1 MNVMHSIRDLPVE
14 PDGVSL
20 GLALEELAAHPVVL
34 RLPERLT
41 DVPSWH
47 PHIPFAFWCVDA
59 LRPRLF
65 VELGT
70 HKGDSYAAFC
80 QAVTMVGADTLCYA
94 VDTWAGDHQAGLY
107 GDEVFKE
114 LVAYHGP
121 RFDRFSNL
129 IRGTFDE
136 ALPYFSDGSVDLL
149 HIDGLH
155 TYEAVRHDFETW
167 LPKLS
172 GRGVVLFHDTNVRER
187 DFGVW
192 KLWEE
197 LSARYPSF
205 HFSHG
210 HGLGVL
216 AVGPEAPAAIRR
228 LTDAPKA
235 EQAGVV
241 KLFHRLG
248 RGLLAE
254 GRFALLARNIDE
266 AEARRVAEV
275 GARDAAIAHLHG
287 EIGAR
292 DAALAARAAELDQAR
307 AVLAAT
313 EERARAELSA
323 AGQQAQAEADALRA
337 QIAERDAALAK
348 AALEVQ
354 TYLAEAEGLRASLA
368 GGRAGA
374 DLAEAAEDL
383 RRELSQAQRRAED
396 LQRRLDQLHSVHHEA
411 VRRLHEIEGSTT
423 WRATGVL
430 RGALSRLPPS
440 LRNNARRGM
449 KAVWWA
455 ATPHKIPERLRFMR
469 NRARIANPMGAAPAV
484 APPPPTHLAFTPS
497 PEARDGEGRALPAHR
512 SGSYALVANP
522 CGYVYVPP
530 RRPDDLESRLAALP
544 ARPRFSILVPVYD
557 TPPDLLGKL
566 LASVEGQWY
575 PDWEL
580 ILVDDRSPREATRD
594 EMRAIRDT
602 RVKCHFLTEN
612 KGISGATNEA
622 LARATGDFIVFLDH
636 DDELTEDCLYEL
648 ALCIGREDPDF
659 IYSDEDKIAPDGQFT
674 EPFFKPDWSPDTMMS
689 TMYTCHVS
697 CVRRS
702 LAEEVGGLRSEY
714 DGAQDYDFIL
724 RVVERTDRIAHVP
737 KVLYH
742 WRVIPASVA
751 ADLSAKPYA
760 IEAARKAR
768 VAALERRGLEGT
780 LEPVPQIPGHFRVN
794 YKPRGNP
801 LVSIVIPSKNNGK
814 VLRQCVESIAARS
827 SHANRE
833 LVVMD
838 NGSTEP
844 GTLAYLDSLKGRPD
858 VTVVRHD
865 APFNFSEINNI
876 GARHARGDILLFLND
891 DTEVLTPD
899 WLERMAGY
907 AQLPH
912 VGAVGAKLVY
922 PNTRSIQHAGIL
934 NLAAGPG
941 HAFLQG
947 HADAPGYF
955 ARALLE
961 WDWIAVTGACLM
973 VERSKFEA
981 VGGFDET
988 FPVAYNDVELCFRL
1002 VRKGLYNVV
1011 VQAAELV
1018 HHESLSRGR
1027 DELSPEKRARLEAER
1042 RRLYETHPGFF
1053 MRDPFHSPNLHPD
1066 NVHFALPC

>member
-1 MNVMHSIRDLPVE
+1 MNAIQSIRDFQAE
-14 PDGVSL
+14 PEGMGL
-20 GLALEELAAHPVVL
+20 GLALSMLAQHPVML
-34 RLPERLT
+34 RTPERLT

-47 PHIPFAFWCVDA
+47 PHIPFAFWCIDA

-70 HKGDSYAAFC
+70 HKGDSYSAFC
-80 QAVTMVGADTLCYA
+80 QAVALVGADTLCYA
-94 VDTWAGDHQAGLY
+94 VDTWQGDPQAGLY

-114 LVAYHGP
+114 LAAYHGP

-129 IRGTFDE
+129 VRSTFDD
-136 ALPYFSDGSVDLL
+136 ALPYFADGSVDLL

-172 GRGVVLFHDTNVRER
+172 PRGVILFHDTNVRER
-187 DFGVW
+187 EFGVW
-192 KLWEE
+192 RLWEE
-197 LSARYPSF
+197 LSGRYPSF
-205 HFSHG
+205 HFPHG

-228 LTDAPKA
+228 LTDAPAA

-254 GRFALLARNIDE
+254 GRFALLARGIDE
-266 AEARRVAEV
+266 AEARRLAEV
-275 GARDAAIAHLHG
+275 GARDAAIAQLHGEAAHLHG
-287 EIGAR
+287 EIARR
-292 DAALAARAAELDQAR
+292 DAELAGRDDALAQL
-307 AVLAAT
+307 
-313 EERARAELSA
+313 RAERDSA
-323 AGQQAQAEADALRA
+323 LRQAQAEADALRA
-337 QIAERDAALAK
+337 QVAERDGALAK

-354 TYLAEAEGLRASLA
+354 TYRAEAEGLRASLA
-368 GGRAGA
+368 GGQPGA
-374 DLAEAAEDL
+374 DLAQAAEDL

-396 LQRRLDQLHSVHHEA
+396 LQRRLDQLTSVHFEA

-423 WRATGVL
+423 WRATGAL

-440 LRNNARRGM
+440 LRQNARRGM

-469 NRARIANPMGAAPAV
+469 DRARAAGPQPAAPGV
-484 APPPPTHLAFTPS
+484 PAPQPTHLSFTPA
-497 PEARDGEGRALPAHR
+497 PEARDADGRALPAHR
-512 SGSYALVANP
+512 SGSYALVPDP

-530 RRPDDLESRLAALP
+530 RRPDDLDARLAALP
-544 ARPRFSILVPVYD
+544 VRPRFSIVVPVYD
-557 TPPDLLGKL
+557 TPADLLGKL
-566 LASVEGQWY
+566 LASVQAQWY

-580 ILVDDRSPREATRD
+580 ILVDDCSPREATRD
-594 EMRAIRDT
+594 EMRAIGDV

-648 ALCIGREDPDF
+648 AVCIGREDPDF
-659 IYSDEDKIAPDGQFT
+659 IYSDEDKIAPDGRFT

-702 LAEEVGGLRSEY
+702 LAEEVGGLRSKF

-724 RVVERTDRIAHVP
+724 RVVEKTDRIAHVP

-751 ADLSAKPYA
+751 ADLAAKPYA
-760 IEAARKAR
+760 VEAARLAR
-768 VAALERRGLEGT
+768 VTALERRGLEGT
-780 LEPVPQIPGHFRVN
+780 LEPVPQIPGHYRVN

-801 LVSIVIPSKNNGK
+801 LVSIIIPSKNNGK
-814 VLRQCVESIAARS
+814 VLRQCVDSINAKS

-833 LVVMD
+833 LVILD
-838 NGSTEP
+838 NGSTERE
-844 GTLAYLDSLKGRPD
+844 TVAYLEGLKGRPG
-858 VTVVRHD
+858 VTVIRHD

-876 GARHARGDILLFLND
+876 GARHSKGDILLFLND

-961 WDWIAVTGACLM
+961 YDWIAVTGACLM
-973 VERSKFEA
+973 MERAKFEA
-981 VGGFDET
+981 VGGFDES

-1027 DELSPEKRARLEAER
+1027 DELSPEKRARLETER

-1066 NVHFALPC
+1066 NVHFGLPC